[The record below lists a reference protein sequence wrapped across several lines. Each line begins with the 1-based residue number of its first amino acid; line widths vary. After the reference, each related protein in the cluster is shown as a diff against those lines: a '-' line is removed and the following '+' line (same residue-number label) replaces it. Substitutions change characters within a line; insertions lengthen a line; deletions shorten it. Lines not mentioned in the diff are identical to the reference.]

1 MLGSLTRHLF
11 LAIEVLRGGWHGQRL
26 FCFQIQHHAVLLG
39 PGAYQK
45 THLPADLL
53 PPPGTSP
60 TGEERAGERDGADA
74 WLATA
79 GWAGSEK
86 LHLFLAS
93 PHLRT
98 MLTCQAAAAAAAAT
112 VEVAAVAAAVS
123 QKRRAPVSTWPAV
136 SQGTSPS
143 LCCSLTTTSSAE
155 AGGRAEAST
164 SQLSLFHG
172 TGDMG
177 RTYELRP
184 QLGPALTLQNLRDLG
199 KSEAPFVQSLGHH
212 CQWGFHSASLYLLRQ
227 LVHP

>member
-1 MLGSLTRHLF
+1 M
-11 LAIEVLRGGWHGQRL
+11 
-26 FCFQIQHHAVLLG
+26 
-39 PGAYQK
+39 
-45 THLPADLL
+45 
-53 PPPGTSP
+53 
-60 TGEERAGERDGADA
+60 
-74 WLATA
+74 
-79 GWAGSEK
+79 
-86 LHLFLAS
+86 
-93 PHLRT
+93 
-98 MLTCQAAAAAAAAT
+98 
-112 VEVAAVAAAVS
+112 
-123 QKRRAPVSTWPAV
+123 STWPAV

-184 QLGPALTLQNLRDLG
+184 QLGPALTLQNLRGLG